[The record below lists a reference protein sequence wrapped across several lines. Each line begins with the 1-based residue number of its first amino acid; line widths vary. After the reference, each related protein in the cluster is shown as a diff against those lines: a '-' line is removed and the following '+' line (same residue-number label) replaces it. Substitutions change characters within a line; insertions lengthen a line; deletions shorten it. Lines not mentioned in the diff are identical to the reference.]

1 MSDTQWPEPQQ
12 APTHLGPIEYRD
24 VGRGPALI
32 FLHLGLAW
40 LDHISSKVVMDGVL
54 RQKKISPI
62 S

>member
-1 MSDTQWPEPQQ
+1 MSDTN
-12 APTHLGPIEYRD
+12 LGEAVRRFARA
-24 VGRGPALI
+24 RGVVYDGKMSLI

-40 LDHISSKVVMDGVL
+40 LDHISSDVVMDGVL